1 MNFISMNFGDLLFA
15 LNCDRLKNDI
25 RKIDKINKR
34 IVQSKN
40 GIYFN
45 EICLKEGL
53 HPKFSNIYIYNLLMR
68 FPFFYLSNVFIT
80 LSTSALL

>member
-1 MNFISMNFGDLLFA
+1 MNFGDLLFA

-25 RKIDKINKR
+25 RKIEKIKKR

-45 EICLKEGL
+45 Y
-53 HPKFSNIYIYNLLMR
+53 IYIYPCQQMMLSELLIGINGPIYRQIHAGADLNAVLSLWER
-68 FPFFYLSNVFIT
+68 F
-80 LSTSALL
+80 